1 MKPVQQSPH
10 QEVDLISILGVYGS
24 KRGLNLTSRWLG
36 RHGLNYPPCTSK
48 YLLDAYIIHT

>member
-48 YLLDAYIIHT
+48 YLLEAYIIHT